1 MADTAS
7 AITGFAEINGGRLYY
22 EVAGEGHPLAL
33 LHAGIADN
41 RMWDDQF
48 ALFAQ
53 QYRVLRFDY
62 RDFGSSDSSTE
73 SYPIVEDLAGLLDYV
88 GMQKAHLVGC
98 SLGGRLAIDFTLT
111 YPNRVT
117 ALVLV
122 GPGLSGFEWT
132 NEDNPYVE
140 QMEAADAA
148 GDLETLNEL
157 EVRLWVDGPRR
168 TPERVNPAVRER
180 VRMMNGNIYAK
191 SGNTPPPEPTWPE
204 PPAIHRLGD
213 IHVPTLVLVGDE
225 DVGDIQ
231 RRVDKVVADIPGA
244 RKVVIHNTAH
254 VPNMEQ
260 PEEFNRIVLDFL
272 ASVK

>member
-1 MADTAS
+1 M
-7 AITGFAEINGGRLYY
+7 
-22 EVAGEGHPLAL
+22 
-33 LHAGIADN
+33 
-41 RMWDDQF
+41 
-48 ALFAQ
+48 
-53 QYRVLRFDY
+53 LRFDY

-180 VRMMNGNIYAK
+180 VRMMNGNLYAK